1 MQGSPRQSYYYTR
14 QRSSGTCPWAAIA
27 SVSLTNFMFSC
38 EDKGISNL
46 GTVLVKDA
54 LSTFVFTLV

>member
-14 QRSSGTCPWAAIA
+14 QCSGGTCPWAAIE

-54 LSTFVFTLV
+54 LSL